1 MISPQTLGQI
11 AGLRRRPKCQRPDK
25 TELLEIPRGYGETH
39 SLPWPSSVADP
50 SHSPIERG
58 QRHGPGERV
67 CRWFRLVVVSGG
79 SGSYGIGIGNG
90 DLGFIFLKGRSL
102 RFGFKIYLEFLTR
115 GLIISQRGLNG

>member
-11 AGLRRRPKCQRPDK
+11 AGLRWEPKRQRPDK
-25 TELLEIPRGYGETH
+25 AKLQEIPTGYGETH

-67 CRWFRLVVVSGG
+67 CKRFRRGVGSVCSGR
-79 SGSYGIGIGNG
+79 YGIGIRNG
-90 DLGFIFLKGRSL
+90 DLGFNLLKGWIL
-102 RFGFKIYLEFLTR
+102 CFGFKTYLEFLTR